1 MRNEGE
7 TAALARCDSY
17 EEEKVQAALDR
28 AVGFLGGYDAFFRP
42 GMRVVIKPNLMRK
55 SDPALCAVVHPSVIR
70 AVAKRAAERGA
81 HVLLAESPGG
91 VYNPAALRGIYEA
104 AGLLP
109 VAEETGMELN
119 YDTSD
124 REVPVPGRRLKSLHV
139 ISPLLEAD
147 LVVNIAKM
155 KSHTLAV
162 YSGAVKNLYGV
173 IPGLLKAEMHFQHQS
188 VESFSDMVVDIC
200 DFIKPQLNIVDAVMA
215 MEGEGPGSGDP
226 REVDA
231 LVASPSA
238 YAADAVSAGLAGYA
252 IDELPMLRLARERGL
267 FSGEVEILG
276 DDPESL
282 RVKDFVR
289 ASQRGNHLLQSKV
302 PGFLVKPLESWFALK
317 PKVRRKACVGCGIC
331 ALDLPGQNHRDPGP
345 QGKDSPQGVYPV
357 LLLPGILPQ
366 KGHCRQ
372 AELVV
377 PGGDPGDGR
386 AEEIADFPFCA

>member
-7 TAALARCDSY
+7 TAALVRCDSY

-331 ALDLPGQNHRDPGP
+331 ARTC
-345 QGKDSPQGVYPV
+345 PV
-357 LLLPGILPQ
+357 KTIEIRGRKAKIHPKACIQCFCCLEFCPKKAIAAKRNWLFRAAI
-366 KGHCRQ
+366 R
-372 AELVV
+372 VT
-377 PGGDPGDGR
+377 GGR
-386 AEEIADFPFCA
+386 KK

>member
-1 MRNEGE
+1 MRTEGE
-7 TAALARCDSY
+7 TAALVRCDSY

-42 GMRVVIKPNLMRK
+42 EMRVVIKPNLMRK

-91 VYNPAALRGIYEA
+91 VYNPAALRGVYEA

-188 VESFSDMVVDIC
+188 VENFSDMVVDIC

-238 YAADAVSAGLAGYA
+238 YAADTVSAGLAGYA

-302 PGFLVKPLESWFALK
+302 PGFLVRPLESWLALK

-331 ALDLPGQNHRDPGP
+331 ARTC
-345 QGKDSPQGVYPV
+345 PV
-357 LLLPGILPQ
+357 KTIEIRGRKAKIHPKACIQCFCCLEFCPKKAIAAKRNWLFRAAI
-366 KGHCRQ
+366 R
-372 AELVV
+372 VT
-377 PGGDPGDGR
+377 GGR
-386 AEEIADFPFCA
+386 KK

>member
-7 TAALARCDSY
+7 AAALVRCDSY

-28 AVGFLGGYDAFFRP
+28 AVGFFGGYDAFFRP

-331 ALDLPGQNHRDPGP
+331 ARTC
-345 QGKDSPQGVYPV
+345 PV
-357 LLLPGILPQ
+357 KTIEIRGRKAKIHPKACIQCFCCLEFCPKKAIAAKRNWLFRAAI
-366 KGHCRQ
+366 R
-372 AELVV
+372 VT
-377 PGGDPGDGR
+377 GGR
-386 AEEIADFPFCA
+386 KK

>member
-1 MRNEGE
+1 MRTEGE
-7 TAALARCDSY
+7 TAALVRCDSY
-17 EEEKVQAALDR
+17 EAEKVQAALDR

-91 VYNPAALRGIYEA
+91 VYNPAALRGNYEA

-200 DFIKPQLNIVDAVMA
+200 DYIKPQLNIVDAVMA

-267 FSGEVEILG
+267 FSGRVEILG
-276 DDPESL
+276 EDPESL

-331 ALDLPGQNHRDPGP
+331 ARTC
-345 QGKDSPQGVYPV
+345 PV
-357 LLLPGILPQ
+357 KTIEIRGRKAKIHPKACIQCFCCLEFCPKKAIAAKRNWLFRAAI
-366 KGHCRQ
+366 R
-372 AELVV
+372 VT
-377 PGGDPGDGR
+377 GGR
-386 AEEIADFPFCA
+386 KK

>member
-7 TAALARCDSY
+7 TAALVRCDSY

-70 AVAKRAAERGA
+70 AVAKRAVERGA

-91 VYNPAALRGIYEA
+91 VYNPAALRGIYAA

-331 ALDLPGQNHRDPGP
+331 ARTC
-345 QGKDSPQGVYPV
+345 PV
-357 LLLPGILPQ
+357 KTIEIRGRKAKIHPKACIQCFCCLEFCPKKAIAAKRNWLFRAAI
-366 KGHCRQ
+366 R
-372 AELVV
+372 VT
-377 PGGDPGDGR
+377 GGR
-386 AEEIADFPFCA
+386 KK

>member
-7 TAALARCDSY
+7 TAALVRCDSY

-91 VYNPAALRGIYEA
+91 VYNPAALKGIYEA

-139 ISPLLEAD
+139 IAPLLEAD

-267 FSGEVEILG
+267 FSGRVEILG
-276 DDPESL
+276 EDPESL

-331 ALDLPGQNHRDPGP
+331 ARTC
-345 QGKDSPQGVYPV
+345 PV
-357 LLLPGILPQ
+357 KTIEIRGRKAKIHPKACIQCFCCLEFCPKKAIAAKRNWLFRAAI
-366 KGHCRQ
+366 R
-372 AELVV
+372 VT
-377 PGGDPGDGR
+377 GGR
-386 AEEIADFPFCA
+386 KK

>member
-7 TAALARCDSY
+7 TAALVRCDSY

-70 AVAKRAAERGA
+70 AVAKWAAERGA

-91 VYNPAALRGIYEA
+91 VYNPAALKGIYEA

-139 ISPLLEAD
+139 IAPLLEAD

-200 DFIKPQLNIVDAVMA
+200 DFIKPQLNIVDAIMA

-331 ALDLPGQNHRDPGP
+331 ARTC
-345 QGKDSPQGVYPV
+345 PV
-357 LLLPGILPQ
+357 KTIEIRGRKAKIHPKACIQCFCCLEFCPKKAIAAKRNWLFRAAI
-366 KGHCRQ
+366 R
-372 AELVV
+372 VT
-377 PGGDPGDGR
+377 GGR
-386 AEEIADFPFCA
+386 KK

>member
-1 MRNEGE
+1 MRTERE
-7 TAALARCDSY
+7 TAALVRCDSY

-91 VYNPAALRGIYEA
+91 VYNPAALKGIYEA

-200 DFIKPQLNIVDAVMA
+200 DFIKPQLNIVDAIMA

-226 REVDA
+226 REMDA
-231 LVASPSA
+231 LVVSRSA

-267 FSGEVEILG
+267 FSGQVEILG

-317 PKVRRKACVGCGIC
+317 PRVRRKACVGCGIC
-331 ALDLPGQNHRDPGP
+331 ARTC
-345 QGKDSPQGVYPV
+345 PV
-357 LLLPGILPQ
+357 KTIEIRGRKAKIHPKACIQCFCCLEFCPKKAIAAKRNWLFRAAI
-366 KGHCRQ
+366 R
-372 AELVV
+372 VT
-377 PGGDPGDGR
+377 GGR
-386 AEEIADFPFCA
+386 KK

>member
-1 MRNEGE
+1 MRTERE
-7 TAALARCDSY
+7 TAVLVRCDSY

-91 VYNPAALRGIYEA
+91 VYNPAALKGIYEA

-139 ISPLLEAD
+139 IAPLLEAD

-200 DFIKPQLNIVDAVMA
+200 DFIKPQLNIVDAIMA

-226 REVDA
+226 REMDA
-231 LVASPSA
+231 LVVSPSA

-317 PKVRRKACVGCGIC
+317 PRVRRKACVGCGIC
-331 ALDLPGQNHRDPGP
+331 ARTC
-345 QGKDSPQGVYPV
+345 PV
-357 LLLPGILPQ
+357 KTIEIRGRKAKIHPKACIQCFCCLEFCPKKAIAAKRNWLFRAAI
-366 KGHCRQ
+366 R
-372 AELVV
+372 VT
-377 PGGDPGDGR
+377 GGR
-386 AEEIADFPFCA
+386 KK

>member
-1 MRNEGE
+1 M
-7 TAALARCDSY
+7 
-17 EEEKVQAALDR
+17 
-28 AVGFLGGYDAFFRP
+28 
-42 GMRVVIKPNLMRK
+42 VIKPNLMRK

-81 HVLLAESPGG
+81 HVLLAESPGA
-91 VYNPAALRGIYEA
+91 VYTPAAPRGIYAA
-104 AGLLP
+104 AGLLL
-109 VAEETGMELN
+109 VADETGMEQN

-331 ALDLPGQNHRDPGP
+331 ARTC
-345 QGKDSPQGVYPV
+345 PV
-357 LLLPGILPQ
+357 KTIEIRGRKAKIHPKACIQCFCCLEFCPKKAIAAKRNWLFRAAI
-366 KGHCRQ
+366 R
-372 AELVV
+372 VT
-377 PGGDPGDGR
+377 GGR
-386 AEEIADFPFCA
+386 KK

>member
-1 MRNEGE
+1 MRTEGE
-7 TAALARCDSY
+7 TAALVRCDSY
-17 EEEKVQAALDR
+17 EAEKVQAALDR

-162 YSGAVKNLYGV
+162 YSGPVKNLYGV

-200 DFIKPQLNIVDAVMA
+200 DYIKPQLNIVDAVMA

-267 FSGEVEILG
+267 FSGRVEILG
-276 DDPESL
+276 EDPESL

-331 ALDLPGQNHRDPGP
+331 ARTC
-345 QGKDSPQGVYPV
+345 PV
-357 LLLPGILPQ
+357 KTIEIRGRKAKIHPKACIQCFCCLEFCPKKAIAAKRNWLFRAAI
-366 KGHCRQ
+366 R
-372 AELVV
+372 VT
-377 PGGDPGDGR
+377 GGR
-386 AEEIADFPFCA
+386 KK

>member
-7 TAALARCDSY
+7 AAALVRCDSY

-28 AVGFLGGYDAFFRP
+28 AVGFFGGYDAFFRP

-200 DFIKPQLNIVDAVMA
+200 DYIKPQLNIVDAVMA

-267 FSGEVEILG
+267 FSGRVEILG

-331 ALDLPGQNHRDPGP
+331 ARTC
-345 QGKDSPQGVYPV
+345 PV
-357 LLLPGILPQ
+357 KTIEIRGRKAKIHPKACIQCFCCLEFCPKKAIAAKRNWLFRTAI
-366 KGHCRQ
+366 R
-372 AELVV
+372 VT
-377 PGGDPGDGR
+377 GGR
-386 AEEIADFPFCA
+386 KK

>member
-1 MRNEGE
+1 MRTEGE
-7 TAALARCDSY
+7 TAALVRCDSY
-17 EEEKVQAALDR
+17 EEDKVQAALDR

-200 DFIKPQLNIVDAVMA
+200 DYIKPQLNIVDAVMA

-267 FSGEVEILG
+267 FSGRVEILG

-331 ALDLPGQNHRDPGP
+331 ARTC
-345 QGKDSPQGVYPV
+345 PV
-357 LLLPGILPQ
+357 KTIEIRGRKAKIHPKACIQCFCCLEFCPKKAIAAKRNWLFRTAI
-366 KGHCRQ
+366 R
-372 AELVV
+372 VT
-377 PGGDPGDGR
+377 GGR
-386 AEEIADFPFCA
+386 KK

>member
-7 TAALARCDSY
+7 TAALVRCDSY
-17 EEEKVQAALDR
+17 EEKKVQAALDR
-28 AVGFLGGYDAFFRP
+28 AVGFFGGYDAFFRP

-139 ISPLLEAD
+139 IAPLLEAD

-331 ALDLPGQNHRDPGP
+331 ARTC
-345 QGKDSPQGVYPV
+345 PV
-357 LLLPGILPQ
+357 KTIEIRGRKAKIHPKACIQCFCCLEFCPKKAIAAKRNWLFRAAI
-366 KGHCRQ
+366 R
-372 AELVV
+372 VT
-377 PGGDPGDGR
+377 GGR
-386 AEEIADFPFCA
+386 KK

>member
-7 TAALARCDSY
+7 TAALVRCDSY

-91 VYNPAALRGIYEA
+91 VYNPAALKGIYEA

-139 ISPLLEAD
+139 IAPLLEAD

-226 REVDA
+226 REMDA
-231 LVASPSA
+231 LVVSRSA
-238 YAADAVSAGLAGYA
+238 YAADVVSAGLAGYA

-267 FSGEVEILG
+267 FSGQVEILG

-331 ALDLPGQNHRDPGP
+331 ARTC
-345 QGKDSPQGVYPV
+345 PV
-357 LLLPGILPQ
+357 KTIEIRGRKAKIHPKACIQCFCCLEFCPKKAIAAKRNWLFRAAI
-366 KGHCRQ
+366 R
-372 AELVV
+372 VT
-377 PGGDPGDGR
+377 GGR
-386 AEEIADFPFCA
+386 KK

>member
-1 MRNEGE
+1 M
-7 TAALARCDSY
+7 
-17 EEEKVQAALDR
+17 
-28 AVGFLGGYDAFFRP
+28 GGYDAFFRP

-267 FSGEVEILG
+267 FSGRVEILG
-276 DDPESL
+276 EDPESL

-331 ALDLPGQNHRDPGP
+331 ARTC
-345 QGKDSPQGVYPV
+345 PV
-357 LLLPGILPQ
+357 KTIEIRGRKAKIHPKACIQCFCCLEFCPKKAIAAKRNWLFRTAI
-366 KGHCRQ
+366 R
-372 AELVV
+372 VT
-377 PGGDPGDGR
+377 GGR
-386 AEEIADFPFCA
+386 KK

>member
-1 MRNEGE
+1 MRTEGE
-7 TAALARCDSY
+7 TAALVRCDSY
-17 EEEKVQAALDR
+17 EAEKVQAALDR

-200 DFIKPQLNIVDAVMA
+200 DYIKPQLNIVDAVMA

-267 FSGEVEILG
+267 FSGRVEILG
-276 DDPESL
+276 EDPESL

-331 ALDLPGQNHRDPGP
+331 ARTC
-345 QGKDSPQGVYPV
+345 PV
-357 LLLPGILPQ
+357 KTIEIRGRKAKIHPKACIQCFCCLEFCPKKAIAAKRNWLFRAAI
-366 KGHCRQ
+366 R
-372 AELVV
+372 VT
-377 PGGDPGDGR
+377 GGR
-386 AEEIADFPFCA
+386 KK

>member
-1 MRNEGE
+1 MRTERE
-7 TAALARCDSY
+7 TAALVRCDSY

-91 VYNPAALRGIYEA
+91 VYNPAALKGIYEA

-139 ISPLLEAD
+139 IAPLLEAD

-231 LVASPSA
+231 LVVSPSA
-238 YAADAVSAGLAGYA
+238 YAADVVSAGLAGYA

-267 FSGEVEILG
+267 FSGQVEILG

-317 PKVRRKACVGCGIC
+317 PRVRRKACVGCGIC
-331 ALDLPGQNHRDPGP
+331 ARTC
-345 QGKDSPQGVYPV
+345 PV
-357 LLLPGILPQ
+357 KTIEIRGRKAKIHPKACIQCFCCLEFCPKKAIAAKRNWLFRAAI
-366 KGHCRQ
+366 R
-372 AELVV
+372 VT
-377 PGGDPGDGR
+377 GGR
-386 AEEIADFPFCA
+386 KK

>member
-1 MRNEGE
+1 MRTERE
-7 TAALARCDSY
+7 TAALVRCDSY

-91 VYNPAALRGIYEA
+91 VYNPAALKGIYEA

-139 ISPLLEAD
+139 IAPLLEAD

-200 DFIKPQLNIVDAVMA
+200 DFIKPQLNIVDAIMA

-226 REVDA
+226 REMDA
-231 LVASPSA
+231 LVVSRSA

-317 PKVRRKACVGCGIC
+317 PRVRRKACVGCGIC
-331 ALDLPGQNHRDPGP
+331 ARTC
-345 QGKDSPQGVYPV
+345 PV
-357 LLLPGILPQ
+357 KTIEIRGRKAKIHPKACIQCFCCLEFCPKKAIAAKRNWLFRAAI
-366 KGHCRQ
+366 R
-372 AELVV
+372 VT
-377 PGGDPGDGR
+377 GGR
-386 AEEIADFPFCA
+386 KK

>member
-1 MRNEGE
+1 MRTERE
-7 TAALARCDSY
+7 TAALVRCDSY

-91 VYNPAALRGIYEA
+91 VYNPAALKGIYEA

-139 ISPLLEAD
+139 IAPLLEAD

-200 DFIKPQLNIVDAVMA
+200 DFIKPQLNIVDAFMP

-226 REVDA
+226 REMDA
-231 LVASPSA
+231 LVVSPSA

-317 PKVRRKACVGCGIC
+317 PRVRRKACVGCGIC
-331 ALDLPGQNHRDPGP
+331 ARTCPVKTIEIRGRKAKIHPKACIQCFCCLEFCPKKAIAAKRNWLFRAADPG
-345 QGKDSPQGVYPV
+345 
-357 LLLPGILPQ
+357 
-366 KGHCRQ
+366 
-372 AELVV
+372 
-377 PGGDPGDGR
+377 
-386 AEEIADFPFCA
+386 

>member
-1 MRNEGE
+1 MRTEGE
-7 TAALARCDSY
+7 TAALVRCDSY
-17 EEEKVQAALDR
+17 EAEKVQAALDR

-331 ALDLPGQNHRDPGP
+331 ARTC
-345 QGKDSPQGVYPV
+345 PV
-357 LLLPGILPQ
+357 KTIEIRGRKAKIHPKACIQCFCCLEFCPKKAIAAKRNWLFRAAI
-366 KGHCRQ
+366 R
-372 AELVV
+372 VT
-377 PGGDPGDGR
+377 GGR
-386 AEEIADFPFCA
+386 KK

>member
-7 TAALARCDSY
+7 TAALVRCDSY

-162 YSGAVKNLYGV
+162 YSGTVKNLYGV

-331 ALDLPGQNHRDPGP
+331 ARTC
-345 QGKDSPQGVYPV
+345 PV
-357 LLLPGILPQ
+357 KTIEIRGRKAKIHPKACIQCFCCLEFCPKKAIAAKRNWLFRAAI
-366 KGHCRQ
+366 R
-372 AELVV
+372 VT
-377 PGGDPGDGR
+377 GGR
-386 AEEIADFPFCA
+386 KK

>member
-7 TAALARCDSY
+7 TAALVRCDSY

-104 AGLLP
+104 AGLLL

-331 ALDLPGQNHRDPGP
+331 ARTC
-345 QGKDSPQGVYPV
+345 PV
-357 LLLPGILPQ
+357 KTIEIRGRKAKIHPKACIQCFCCLEFCPKKAIAAKRNWLFRAAI
-366 KGHCRQ
+366 R
-372 AELVV
+372 VT
-377 PGGDPGDGR
+377 GGR
-386 AEEIADFPFCA
+386 KK

>member
-1 MRNEGE
+1 MRTERE
-7 TAALARCDSY
+7 TAALVRCDSY

-91 VYNPAALRGIYEA
+91 VYNPAALKGIYEA

-231 LVASPSA
+231 LVVSPSA

-267 FSGEVEILG
+267 FSGQVEILG
-276 DDPESL
+276 DDLESL

-331 ALDLPGQNHRDPGP
+331 ARTC
-345 QGKDSPQGVYPV
+345 PV
-357 LLLPGILPQ
+357 KTIEIRGRKAKIHPKACIQCFCCLEFCPKKAIAAKRNWLFRAAI
-366 KGHCRQ
+366 R
-372 AELVV
+372 VT
-377 PGGDPGDGR
+377 GGR
-386 AEEIADFPFCA
+386 KK

>member
-1 MRNEGE
+1 MRTEGE
-7 TAALARCDSY
+7 TAALVRCDSY
-17 EEEKVQAALDR
+17 EEDKVQAALDR

-267 FSGEVEILG
+267 FSGRVEILG
-276 DDPESL
+276 EDPESL

-331 ALDLPGQNHRDPGP
+331 ARTC
-345 QGKDSPQGVYPV
+345 PV
-357 LLLPGILPQ
+357 KTIEIRGRKAKIHPKACIQCFCCLEFCPKKAIAAKRNWLFRTAI
-366 KGHCRQ
+366 R
-372 AELVV
+372 VT
-377 PGGDPGDGR
+377 GGR
-386 AEEIADFPFCA
+386 KK

>member
-1 MRNEGE
+1 MRTEGE
-7 TAALARCDSY
+7 TAALVRCDSY

-42 GMRVVIKPNLMRK
+42 GMRVLIKPNLMRK

-91 VYNPAALRGIYEA
+91 VYNPAALRGVYEA

-119 YDTSD
+119 YDTSE

-139 ISPLLEAD
+139 ISPLLEAE

-188 VESFSDMVVDIC
+188 VENFSDMVVDIC

-302 PGFLVKPLESWFALK
+302 PGFLVRPLESWLALK

-331 ALDLPGQNHRDPGP
+331 ARTC
-345 QGKDSPQGVYPV
+345 PV
-357 LLLPGILPQ
+357 KTIEIRGRKAKIHPKACIQCFCCLEFCPKKAIAAKRNWLFRAAI
-366 KGHCRQ
+366 R
-372 AELVV
+372 VT
-377 PGGDPGDGR
+377 GGR
-386 AEEIADFPFCA
+386 KK

>member
-1 MRNEGE
+1 MCSRRKEGE
-7 TAALARCDSY
+7 TAALVRCDSY

-331 ALDLPGQNHRDPGP
+331 ARTC
-345 QGKDSPQGVYPV
+345 PV
-357 LLLPGILPQ
+357 KTIEIRGRKAKIHPKACIQCFCCLEFCPKKAIAAKRNWLFRAAI
-366 KGHCRQ
+366 R
-372 AELVV
+372 VT
-377 PGGDPGDGR
+377 GGR
-386 AEEIADFPFCA
+386 KK

>member
-1 MRNEGE
+1 MRTEGE
-7 TAALARCDSY
+7 TAALVRCDSY

-200 DFIKPQLNIVDAVMA
+200 DYIKPQLNIVDAVMA

-267 FSGEVEILG
+267 FSGRVEILG
-276 DDPESL
+276 EDPESL

-331 ALDLPGQNHRDPGP
+331 ARTC
-345 QGKDSPQGVYPV
+345 PV
-357 LLLPGILPQ
+357 KTIEIRGRKAKIHPKACIQCFCCLEFCPKKAIAAKRNWLFRAAI
-366 KGHCRQ
+366 R
-372 AELVV
+372 VT
-377 PGGDPGDGR
+377 GGR
-386 AEEIADFPFCA
+386 KK

>member
-1 MRNEGE
+1 MRTERE
-7 TAALARCDSY
+7 TAALVRCDSY

-91 VYNPAALRGIYEA
+91 VYNPAALKGIYEA

-139 ISPLLEAD
+139 IAPLLEAD

-226 REVDA
+226 REMDA
-231 LVASPSA
+231 LVVSRSA

-267 FSGEVEILG
+267 FSGQVEILG

-331 ALDLPGQNHRDPGP
+331 ARTC
-345 QGKDSPQGVYPV
+345 PV
-357 LLLPGILPQ
+357 KTIEIRGRKAKIHPKACIQCFCCLEFCPKKAIAAKRNWLFRAAI
-366 KGHCRQ
+366 R
-372 AELVV
+372 VT
-377 PGGDPGDGR
+377 GGR
-386 AEEIADFPFCA
+386 KK

>member
-7 TAALARCDSY
+7 TAALVRCDSY

-70 AVAKRAAERGA
+70 AVAKRAVERGA

-109 VAEETGMELN
+109 VAEETGVELN

-331 ALDLPGQNHRDPGP
+331 ARTC
-345 QGKDSPQGVYPV
+345 PV
-357 LLLPGILPQ
+357 KTIEIRGRKAKIHPKACIQCFCCLEFCPKKAIAAKRNWLFRAAI
-366 KGHCRQ
+366 R
-372 AELVV
+372 VT
-377 PGGDPGDGR
+377 GGR
-386 AEEIADFPFCA
+386 KK

>member
-1 MRNEGE
+1 MRTEGE
-7 TAALARCDSY
+7 TAALVRCDSY
-17 EEEKVQAALDR
+17 EAEKVQAALDR

-200 DFIKPQLNIVDAVMA
+200 DYIKPQLNIVDAVMA

-276 DDPESL
+276 EDPESL

-331 ALDLPGQNHRDPGP
+331 ARTC
-345 QGKDSPQGVYPV
+345 PV
-357 LLLPGILPQ
+357 KTIEIRGRKAKIHPKACIQCFCCLEFCPKKAIAAKRNWLFRAAI
-366 KGHCRQ
+366 R
-372 AELVV
+372 VT
-377 PGGDPGDGR
+377 GGR
-386 AEEIADFPFCA
+386 KK

>member
-1 MRNEGE
+1 MRTEGE
-7 TAALARCDSY
+7 TAALVRCDSY

-42 GMRVVIKPNLMRK
+42 GMRVAIKPNLMRK

-91 VYNPAALRGIYEA
+91 VYNPAALRGVYEA

-188 VESFSDMVVDIC
+188 VENFSDMVVDIC

-302 PGFLVKPLESWFALK
+302 PGFLVRPLESWLALK

-331 ALDLPGQNHRDPGP
+331 ARTC
-345 QGKDSPQGVYPV
+345 PV
-357 LLLPGILPQ
+357 KTIEIRGRKAKIHPKACIQCFCCLEFCPKKAIAAKRNWLFRAAI
-366 KGHCRQ
+366 R
-372 AELVV
+372 VT
-377 PGGDPGDGR
+377 GGR
-386 AEEIADFPFCA
+386 KK

>member
-7 TAALARCDSY
+7 TAALVRCDSY

-28 AVGFLGGYDAFFRP
+28 AVGFFGGYDAFFRP

-331 ALDLPGQNHRDPGP
+331 ARTC
-345 QGKDSPQGVYPV
+345 PV
-357 LLLPGILPQ
+357 KTIEIRGRKAKIHPKACIQCFCCLEFCPKKAIAAKRNWLFRAAI
-366 KGHCRQ
+366 R
-372 AELVV
+372 VT
-377 PGGDPGDGR
+377 GGR
-386 AEEIADFPFCA
+386 KK